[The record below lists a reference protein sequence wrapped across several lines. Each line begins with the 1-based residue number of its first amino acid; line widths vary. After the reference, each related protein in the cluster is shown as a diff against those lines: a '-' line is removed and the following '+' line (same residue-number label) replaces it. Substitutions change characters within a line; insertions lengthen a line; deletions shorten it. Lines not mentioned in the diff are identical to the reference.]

1 MDLRLPIGGLFGIF
15 GAILTIYGLV
25 SNKAIYEKS
34 LGVNVNLDW
43 GLVMFIF
50 GGLMLIFGL
59 LAKNEEEQAVLTD

>member
-43 GLVMFIF
+43 GLVLFIF
-50 GGLMLIFGL
+50 GGLMFHFGL